1 MPPGV
6 SHSQVVNFVPTTAR
20 VLLNFFEMRQKVAE
34 LPSARTQARVPEKDE
49 ATSREDT
56 AISTDEMP
64 RGRRSELGRDGSP
77 ARTPRRP
84 RGGNARALS
93 SRLPSEDLPG
103 APGQANRQR
112 DDRQG
117 DDRRRNGRRR
127 DDRRHGRQR
136 DNRRRDN

>member
-84 RGGNARALS
+84 RGGSARALS

-103 APGQANRQR
+103 APGQANQ
-112 DDRQG
+112 
-117 DDRRRNGRRR
+117 
-127 DDRRHGRQR
+127 QR
-136 DNRRRDN
+136 DNWLGDDQRPNDQQQDNQ